1 MEEGPPP
8 WERAD
13 QSEGAVAEPGAR
25 RFRRFP
31 QLLRGELG
39 SVGVLRWPPPP
50 LSRLGWAWLRA
61 AGPAG
66 RACQRWGCRAGPGR
80 GCFGGRCRRL
90 RFSKE
95 LEGFEEPEGA
105 WKGLAAAAEVLGTS
119 LSPRSVP
126 HRGDLKED
134 PFASPHGV
142 PAQHVR

>member
-66 RACQRWGCRAGPGR
+66 EPVSAG
-80 GCFGGRCRRL
+80 
-90 RFSKE
+90 
-95 LEGFEEPEGA
+95 
-105 WKGLAAAAEVLGTS
+105 AAERVPGEAVLEEDA
-119 LSPRSVP
+119 SPRI
-126 HRGDLKED
+126 LKG
-134 PFASPHGV
+134 A
-142 PAQHVR
+142 